1 MITRSAIFWSIFALC
16 CLAIA
21 TPAAAHS
28 ISAVEGEALVRR
40 DKVELTL
47 KVRPEDILLSA
58 GMTIIIADRIEEAV
72 IVRGAEAHKRVLL
85 DGLILSDS
93 DGRRLAGKVTK
104 VELFAVPHA
113 GIPLEDLMSKTAV
126 YHLEYPL
133 AKPPARLGF
142 RQHLNTGTAAM
153 PVLVQMSVFREG
165 ATVGTLIPV
174 PEGERAEYVAFDW
187 SQTPGSA
194 TSAAEERSA
203 AAKQAALDAAEAFVY
218 IQNDEVRVEI
228 LMPVPTL
235 ETWQAIPRNNKDVL
249 EIAEQ
254 TAARSRLE
262 ALFTRHNE
270 LKIDGVAVRPKLA
283 QLDFCGIDFKDL
295 ATRPEARRLAAATAR
310 VGAILTYSTK
320 GAPRHVELKWTLF
333 SDKAPAV
340 RAVIFACDKGSRFS
354 FTPEQPTFA
363 WDSPGAAPL
372 PKIDAVRAAQSAA
385 AGTLY
390 SGSAARAA
398 LAQTL
403 LRNIY
408 RGFDYR
414 SESDIYDALA
424 QSVAGDLL
432 TDLYLKIKQGLVV
445 QEQGGAVAR
454 VREVKVTRSEPA
466 AGKAEGG
473 FVERVTWQVAGTI
486 EHWGHVH
493 TRVNE
498 YTADLGITAQGGA
511 WRIVSMRVVRQS
523 QVRNAISLRKL

>member
-1 MITRSAIFWSIFALC
+1 LGLCWLAPAPWAL
-16 CLAIA
+16 
-21 TPAAAHS
+21 AHTVS
-28 ISAVEGEALVRR
+28 TVEGEALVHR
-40 DKVELTL
+40 DKVELTI

-58 GMTIIIADRIEEAV
+58 GMTLIIADRIEEAV
-72 IVRGAEAHKRVLL
+72 IVKGAEAHKKFLL
-85 DGLILSDS
+85 DGLVLSDS
-93 DGRRLAGKVTK
+93 EGRRLAGKVTK
-104 VELFAVPHA
+104 VELFTVPKA

-126 YHLEYPL
+126 YRLEYPL
-133 AKPPARLGF
+133 ARPPARLGF
-142 RQHLNTGTAAM
+142 RQHFNTGAVAM
-153 PVLVQMSVFREG
+153 PVIMQVTVFRAG
-165 ATVGTLIPV
+165 ATTGTLIPV
-174 PEGERAEYVAFDW
+174 PEGEQAEHVAFDW
-187 SQTPGSA
+187 SQTPGPATPAAGEQSA
-194 TSAAEERSA
+194 P
-203 AAKQAALDAAEAFVY
+203 AKPAALDAEAFVY

-228 LMPVPTL
+228 LMPLPTL
-235 ETWQAIPRNNKDVL
+235 ETWQTVPRKNKDVL

-254 TAARSRLE
+254 TAARTRLE
-262 ALFTRHNE
+262 ALFTMHNE
-270 LKIDGVAVRPKLA
+270 LKIDGVVVRPKLDRF
-283 QLDFCGIDFKDL
+283 DFCGIDFKDL
-295 ATRPEARRLAAATAR
+295 AALPEARRLPAATAQ

-340 RAVIFACDKGSRFS
+340 RAVVFAYNKGSRFS
-354 FTPEQPTFA
+354 FTPKQPTFA
-363 WDSPGAAPL
+363 WDSPGAVPL
-372 PKIDAVRAAQSAA
+372 PKIDSVPAGQSAA

-398 LAQTL
+398 LAETL

-454 VREVKVTRSEPA
+454 VQEVKVTKSEAA

-473 FVERVTWQVAGTI
+473 FVERVTWQVAGTV

-511 WRIVSMRVVRQS
+511 WKIVSMKVVRQS
-523 QVRNAISLRKL
+523 QVRNAVSLRKLGP